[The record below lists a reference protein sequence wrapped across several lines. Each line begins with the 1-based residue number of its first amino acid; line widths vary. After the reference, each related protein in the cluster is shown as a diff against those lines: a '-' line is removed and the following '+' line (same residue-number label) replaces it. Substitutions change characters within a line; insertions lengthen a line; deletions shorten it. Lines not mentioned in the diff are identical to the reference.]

1 MTLVLRAALGAL
13 LLLPLAPLLSQPVRA
28 QGVGL
33 QFNEMKQ
40 DSGQPVEITSNQL
53 EVDQAK
59 GTAVFTG
66 DVVVTQGTTRMSADR
81 VEATYA
87 AGTDGAQGG
96 ISTIHATGNV
106 LIASGDLGVQGTEA
120 VYTMAEDQIVMTGS
134 VVVTQ
139 GASTITGQRL
149 VVNVDS
155 GTGRMEGR
163 VRTVIQSANPP
174 GTSSGRSNR

>member
-1 MTLVLRAALGAL
+1 MTLALRAALGAL
-13 LLLPLAPLLSQPVRA
+13 LLLPLAPFLNQPVLA

-40 DSGQPVEITSNQL
+40 DPDQPVEITSNQL

-66 DVVVTQGTTRMSADR
+66 DVVVIQGATRMSADR
-81 VEATYA
+81 VEATYS
-87 AGTDGAQGG
+87 AGTDGSESG

-106 LIASGDLGVQGTEA
+106 LIASGDLGVKGAEA
-120 VYTMAEDQIVMTGS
+120 VYTMAQNQIVMTGS

-139 GASTITGQRL
+139 GGSTITGQRL
-149 VVNVDS
+149 VVNVES

-163 VRTVIQSANPP
+163 VRTVIQS
-174 GTSSGRSNR
+174 GTPQVSSSGRGNR